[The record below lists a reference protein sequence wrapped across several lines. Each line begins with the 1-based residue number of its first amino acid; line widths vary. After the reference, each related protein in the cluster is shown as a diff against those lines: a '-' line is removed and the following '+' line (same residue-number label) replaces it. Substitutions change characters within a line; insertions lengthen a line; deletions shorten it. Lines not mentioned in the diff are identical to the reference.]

1 MQANKPVFFIL
12 LLSVILYPLMVG
24 EEFFA
29 LPVVWLQDSLG
40 GPGRW
45 GDVLRWGLQ
54 ILVGELFPLL
64 LEKAVRGRFHS
75 W

>member
-1 MQANKPVFFIL
+1 
-12 LLSVILYPLMVG
+12 MVG
-24 EEFFA
+24 EEFLA
-29 LPVVWLQDSLG
+29 LPVVWLKDSLG

-64 LEKAVRGRFHS
+64 LEKAARGRFHG